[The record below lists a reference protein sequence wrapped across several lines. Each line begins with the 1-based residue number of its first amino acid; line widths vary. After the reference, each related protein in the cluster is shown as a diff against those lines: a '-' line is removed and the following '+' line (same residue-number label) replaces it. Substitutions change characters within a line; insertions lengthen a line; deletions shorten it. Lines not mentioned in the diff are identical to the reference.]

1 MFDFSV
7 LQYNS
12 QYPALTTIIFT
23 VLCSLLLGI
32 MIAFT
37 YDKTSRD
44 VYRPNHFI
52 QSMILITIVAAT
64 IMQAIGDS
72 VARGLGML
80 GALSIIRFR
89 TTLRNPRN
97 IVFMF
102 GAIAAGIACGVLG
115 FSIAIA
121 GTTGLCATAFLLRAT
136 PFGNQPEL
144 KISLRVQHPGL
155 PETGPEVD
163 RALREFCAK
172 YDLHEYRLL
181 PNEKKS
187 RRHLYIYHLRLKTG
201 KTGSELSD
209 RLGEIENLR
218 MVSLIFSR
226 IEQEN
231 I

>member
-52 QSMILITIVAAT
+52 QAMILITIVAAT

-136 PFGNQPEL
+136 PFGKRPEL
-144 KISLRVQHPGL
+144 KISLRLQHRGL

-163 RALREFCAK
+163 RALKEFCAK

-187 RRHLYIYHLRLKTG
+187 RRHLYIYHLRLKPG